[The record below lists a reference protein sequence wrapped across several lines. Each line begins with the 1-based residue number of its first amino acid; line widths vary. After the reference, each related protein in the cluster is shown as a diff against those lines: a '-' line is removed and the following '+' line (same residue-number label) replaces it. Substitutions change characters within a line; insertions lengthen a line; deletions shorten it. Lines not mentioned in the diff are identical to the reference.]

1 MCEANKTLLP
11 NNLLG
16 GDYRCLVMVLDMTG
30 AISNHACIYCRV
42 HSNDQGDVTKYEDLL
57 R

>member
-16 GDYRCLVMVLDMTG
+16 GDYRCLVMVLDVTG

-42 HSNDQGDVTKYEDLL
+42 HSNDRGDVTKYEDLL